1 MCFPVKWEI
10 VSYWN
15 ILESRLDCCT
25 FTCRPQVELHPYLIQ
40 TDMIEF
46 CKSKNIALTAYSPFG
61 SPGRPSELY
70 EVFLMIHT
78 DNQIRKTDTFETF
91 IIYTDI

>member
-1 MCFPVKWEI
+1 M
-10 VSYWN
+10 
-15 ILESRLDCCT
+15 
-25 FTCRPQVELHPYLIQ
+25 ELHPYLIQ

-78 DNQIRKTDTFETF
+78 DNQNRKTDMFETF
-91 IIYTDI
+91 IYRYITYLQGWEDKKEMFFEYF